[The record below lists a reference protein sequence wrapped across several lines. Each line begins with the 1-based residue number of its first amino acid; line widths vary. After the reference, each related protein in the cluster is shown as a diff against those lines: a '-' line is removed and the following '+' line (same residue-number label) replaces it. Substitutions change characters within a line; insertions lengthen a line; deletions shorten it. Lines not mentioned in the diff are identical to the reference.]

1 MNKSLGD
8 VVSEL
13 AATPP
18 PTTEASRG
26 TRPMASASPGMNT
39 SKTLEYIKRWRGLE
53 SSRKQLD
60 YELSH
65 WCHDLRSEFPAGK
78 VGDDKL
84 RDWVDAELDLNAQR
98 REEIL
103 TRAAAFLAL
112 PDRAQYEGLGG
123 YRHVKALVPLTK
135 RERVSAIGE
144 AKASGHL
151 IGRIARRISYDK
163 HLAALKR
170 EREAQPQRALPAI
183 VCLDVHVTP
192 QQRDAWR
199 KAAGG
204 GNLEDW
210 IKSVCNRVAGWPK
223 R

>member
-1 MNKSLGD
+1 MNKSIGE

-13 AATPP
+13 AERSTENSLLD
-18 PTTEASRG
+18 TTNTS
-26 TRPMASASPGMNT
+26 SASPGMT
-39 SKTLEYIKRWRGLE
+39 PGKSLAYIKRWRGLE

-78 VGDDKL
+78 AGDDKL

-112 PDRAQYEGLGG
+112 PDRSQYEGLGG

-151 IGRIARRISYDK
+151 IGRIARRIAYE
-163 HLAALKR
+163 KR
-170 EREAQPQRALPAI
+170 TAEFARKVQPQRVTPTI
-183 VCLDVHVTP
+183 ICLDVRVTP
-192 QQRDAWR
+192 QQRNAWH

-210 IKSVCNRVAGWPK
+210 IKSICNRASGWPK
-223 R
+223 P